1 VHYACH
7 PGGGMFVRLVWLLM
21 RMLTYMGVIHVVLV
35 FAAAKPNVFG
45 VFMQKLFKS
54 DYLVDAGAGGIERQS
69 ASPRIG
75 HHYVG
80 RALPSYIN
88 VIDFGPGI

>member
-1 VHYACH
+1 
-7 PGGGMFVRLVWLLM
+7 MFVRLVWLLM

-69 ASPRIG
+69 ASPSHR
-75 HHYVG
+75 HRYFRH
-80 RALPSYIN
+80 ALPSYMN
-88 VIDFGPGI
+88 VIGLGPGI